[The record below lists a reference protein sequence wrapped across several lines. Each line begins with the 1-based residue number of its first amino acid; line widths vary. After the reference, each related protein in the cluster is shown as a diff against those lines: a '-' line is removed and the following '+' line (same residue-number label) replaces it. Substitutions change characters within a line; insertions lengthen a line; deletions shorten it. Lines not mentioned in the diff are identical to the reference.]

1 MAEYDPIA
9 ENQTNKVITE
19 LEARDDG
26 DPLVNKALAA
36 ALRFMQKQGA
46 RMDEMDRKLWTAGE
60 LERMIDTRHN
70 QSCANCPAKKLA
82 DESTKPKQQMT
93 LPQLILNPAFVVSV
107 IALVAVFMMLRM
119 LGGQVAYKDVTGTA
133 GQIMTGGLSK

>member
-1 MAEYDPIA
+1 MTDYDPIA
-9 ENQTNKVITE
+9 ENHTNKVITE

-36 ALRFMQKQGA
+36 ALRFMQKQA
-46 RMDEMDRKLWTAGE
+46 TRMDEMDRKLWTIGE
-60 LERMIDTRHN
+60 LEKLIDKRHN
-70 QSCANCPAKKLA
+70 NACANCSAKKFI
-82 DESTKPKQQMT
+82 EEQRKPKHAT
-93 LPQLILNPAFVVSV
+93 LLQLLLNPAFVVSV

-133 GQIMTGGLSK
+133 GQIMTGGMVK

>member
-1 MAEYDPIA
+1 MADYDPIA

-46 RMDEMDRKLWTAGE
+46 HMDEMDRKLWTAGE
-60 LERMIDTRHN
+60 LERMIDQRHH
-70 QSCANCPAKKLA
+70 SACASCPAKKLV
-82 DESTKPKQQMT
+82 DEQGRPKQQTT

-133 GQIMTGGLSK
+133 GQIMTGGMAK

>member
-1 MAEYDPIA
+1 MAAYDPIA

-26 DPLVNKALAA
+26 DQLVSKALAA

-46 RMDEMDRKLWTAGE
+46 RMDAMDRKLWSAGE
-60 LERMIDTRHN
+60 LERMIDQRHN
-70 QSCANCPAKKLA
+70 NACAGCPAKKLA
-82 DESTKPKQQMT
+82 DEQGRPKQLTT
-93 LPQLILNPAFVVSV
+93 LPQLLLNPAFVVSV

-133 GQIMTGGLSK
+133 GQVITGGVVK

>member
-1 MAEYDPIA
+1 MADYDPIA
-9 ENQTNKVITE
+9 ENHTNKVITE

-36 ALRFMQKQGA
+36 ALRFMQKQA
-46 RMDEMDRKLWTAGE
+46 TRMDEMDRKLRTVGE
-60 LERMIDTRHN
+60 LEKLIDQRHN
-70 QSCANCPAKKLA
+70 NACANCSAKKFI
-82 DESTKPKQQMT
+82 EEQRKPKQAT
-93 LPQLILNPAFVVSV
+93 LLQLLLNPAFVVSV

-133 GQIMTGGLSK
+133 GQIMTGGMVK

>member
-1 MAEYDPIA
+1 MADYDPIA
-9 ENQTNKVITE
+9 ENHTDKVIAE

-46 RMDEMDRKLWTAGE
+46 RMDEMDRKLWSVDE
-60 LERMIDTRHN
+60 LERVIDQRHN
-70 QSCANCPAKKLA
+70 NACANCSAKKFI
-82 DESTKPKQQMT
+82 EEQRKPKQAT
-93 LPQLILNPAFVVSV
+93 LLQLLLNPAFVVSV

-133 GQIMTGGLSK
+133 GQIMTGGMVK

>member
-1 MAEYDPIA
+1 MADYDPIA

-60 LERMIDTRHN
+60 LERMIDQRHN
-70 QSCANCPAKKLA
+70 SACATCPAKKMA
-82 DESTKPKQQMT
+82 DESARPKQQMT

-133 GQIMTGGLSK
+133 GQIMTGGMVK

>member
-9 ENQTNKVITE
+9 ENHTNKVITE

-36 ALRFMQKQGA
+36 ALRFMQKQA
-46 RMDEMDRKLWTAGE
+46 TRMDEMDRKLWTIGE
-60 LERMIDTRHN
+60 LEKLIDRRHN
-70 QSCANCPAKKLA
+70 NACANCSAKKFI
-82 DESTKPKQQMT
+82 EEQRKPKQAAT
-93 LPQLILNPAFVVSV
+93 LLQLLLNPAFVVSV

-133 GQIMTGGLSK
+133 GQIMTGGMVK